1 METPQPSLHYFL
13 DDDDHDVLL
22 HQHQVAGYR
31 SLPHKSQ
38 QLRTVHDSH
47 GGHGNGGGRY
57 GFSGPGTKNYDLDIS
72 IFSNEI

>member
-1 METPQPSLHYFL
+1 MLKSANLLHNWGLGDSQSNTTLETPQSFLYDFL

-47 GGHGNGGGRY
+47 GGRY
-57 GFSGPGTKNYDLDIS
+57 
-72 IFSNEI
+72 EV